1 MQQPANQAPLGMFV
15 PGQQAFA
22 QGNQAMPPFPAAPPA
37 CGLYSSGCQ
46 AMQPQ
51 QQGALARQQQ
61 QQQPLNAGTGSA
73 GARNPFAAMPRELRN
88 NQLRSNLAAVAGAFS
103 SCSGGAAGPR
113 GASPPA
119 SAARSSMAP
128 PPQHQQWATPAMH
141 STGGSPLAAAG
152 AAAAGLATPP
162 GMYLAASSGMEVA
175 PAALPVSLGSAGSS
189 YSAGLTQ
196 GYSTMPAPYSSGA
209 YTSPLP
215 PPMHSSYLQQQQMM
229 ACQQSSMHAGFYS
242 DPLPYLPNVSLPA
255 MALPAGQQQQQLF
268 ASQGLPASMP
278 CSMPLMEP
286 AGMGYPAAA
295 GCQGLSEAQLL
306 LQKQQA
312 LQQLQAVE
320 QMLLLRL
327 LPDV

>member
-1 MQQPANQAPLGMFV
+1 MAP
-15 PGQQAFA
+15 
-22 QGNQAMPPFPAAPPA
+22 
-37 CGLYSSGCQ
+37 
-46 AMQPQ
+46 
-51 QQGALARQQQ
+51 
-61 QQQPLNAGTGSA
+61 
-73 GARNPFAAMPRELRN
+73 
-88 NQLRSNLAAVAGAFS
+88 
-103 SCSGGAAGPR
+103 
-113 GASPPA
+113 
-119 SAARSSMAP
+119 P

-162 GMYLAASSGMEVA
+162 GMYLAASSGLEVA

-196 GYSTMPAPYSSGA
+196 GYSTMPAPYSSGT

-215 PPMHSSYLQQQQMM
+215 PPMRSSYLQQQQMM
-229 ACQQSSMHAGFYS
+229 ACQQGSMHAGFYS

-255 MALPAGQQQQQLF
+255 MALPAGQQQQQQLF